1 MVDRAGEQR
10 YGREINSPFAQFY
23 AAKRRH
29 DVNMALARRRQH
41 ALGLTSPVGGANTLS
56 DVGFNAASLGFGI
69 LDPILRAADSFVSA
83 DRGLIPQEDM
93 IGEAFNTAGVATAG
107 ASTIP
112 VKGPALRSNNLSGLL
127 ADDTPRVTTE
137 PEFRPETYYHG
148 TRADI
153 DAFDSNL
160 VDLGVHVGTKGQA
173 NERLNDLVKKESPV
187 YSGGIFG
194 AFDLPEG
201 HASRTPDSAFVTGEG
216 SAEGAQ
222 IMPLRVRADYPLRMP
237 DAGEWNRAEV
247 VMYHLEKMMG
257 PDGDPRL
264 REAFEDFDFDELET
278 VRDQFFDNDDWKASP
293 ENREFLDE
301 IRERIQDAGYD
312 SIVYRNVVESSRD
325 EGIQD
330 SMIVLDPRNI
340 RSVNA
345 EFDPAFEGSSN
356 LLLANRSRAAG
367 ALGVSVKPPTKEE
380 LDPLGYQ
387 KTKMRKSLFNTEVDE
402 VDLGENLLRIPRSW
416 EEMENR
422 LILPF
427 YGDRTSRGMLV
438 RGVDDMVFD
447 TPVYTEGGVDF
458 MRGPAAQA
466 DRAIWASNSNIIKRI
481 ADEAEAARKA
491 AAGEPVF
498 GMTGSMAPDANDF
511 AVHTGSVMAEMVKKS
526 KINRQTASAFNDA
539 MRVVDETF
547 PGIRSPKLREWVDN
561 TTSPKRKMFIRLMD
575 SAPMQAGGMP
585 SPAQARYA
593 ATDATQR
600 NMGSGQFGMG
610 VAQLDELSP
619 ILRINPEGNRPGQSF
634 PHRTYNTQITG
645 DYFGSLPPVPQG
657 LLFKD
662 VYDRMEGGVTKKGQP
677 YNEAHKTHAIKTI
690 MPVQRLRPE
699 IIEGILNYLQRTG
712 N

>member
-1 MVDRAGEQR
+1 MVDRAGELR
-10 YGREINSPFAQFY
+10 YGREINSPFARFY

-29 DVNMALARRRQH
+29 DANMALARRRQH
-41 ALGLTSPVGGANTLS
+41 ALGLTSPVGGANSLS
-56 DVGFNAASLGFGI
+56 DVGFNTASLGFGI

-83 DRGLIPQEDM
+83 DRGLIPREDM
-93 IGEAFNTAGVATAG
+93 IGEALNVTGVATAG
-107 ASTIP
+107 ASAVP
-112 VKGPALRSNNLSGLL
+112 VKGPALRSNNLGGLL
-127 ADDTPRVTTE
+127 ADDAPRITTE

-173 NERLNDLVKKESPV
+173 NQRIQDLVKRDDPIYTSPFD
-187 YSGGIFG
+187 SFNNIEGQKPQSSFRTG
-194 AFDLPEG
+194 AGPM
-201 HASRTPDSAFVTGEG
+201 
-216 SAEGAQ
+216 EGAQ
-222 IMPLRVRADYPLRMP
+222 ILPLRVRADYPLRMP
-237 DAGEWNRAEV
+237 DAGEWDRAEV
-247 VMYHLEKMMG
+247 VMYNIEKMLSE
-257 PDGDPRL
+257 DADPKL
-264 REAFEDFDFDELET
+264 YEAFKDFDYDGLDE
-278 VRDQFFDNDDWKASP
+278 VREQFWDTADWKASP
-293 ENREFLDE
+293 ENREFLDD

-312 SIVYRNVVESSRD
+312 SIVYRNFVESTRD
-325 EGIQD
+325 EGPQD

-345 EFDPAFEGSSN
+345 EFDPAFEGSDN

-427 YGDRTSRGMLV
+427 YGDRTSRGMEV

-466 DRAIWASNSNIIKRI
+466 DRAVWASNSNIIKRI

-610 VAQLDELSP
+610 VAQIDELSP
-619 ILRINPEGNRPGQSF
+619 ILRIDPQGNRPGQSF
-634 PHRTYNTQITG
+634 PHSTYNTQITG

-662 VYDRMEGGVTKKGQP
+662 VYDRMEGGVTKKGHP

-699 IIEGILNYLQRTG
+699 IIEGILNYLARTG

>member
-41 ALGLTSPVGGANTLS
+41 ALGLTSPVGGADSFS
-56 DVGFNAASLGFGI
+56 DVGFNSASLGFGI

-93 IGEAFNTAGVATAG
+93 IGEAFNVTGVATAG
-107 ASTIP
+107 ASAVP
-112 VKGPALRSNNLSGLL
+112 VKGAALRANNLSGL
-127 ADDTPRVTTE
+127 V
-137 PEFRPETYYHG
+137 
-148 TRADI
+148 
-153 DAFDSNL
+153 
-160 VDLGVHVGTKGQA
+160 
-173 NERLNDLVKKESPV
+173 
-187 YSGGIFG
+187 
-194 AFDLPEG
+194 
-201 HASRTPDSAFVTGEG
+201 SR
-216 SAEGAQ
+216 
-222 IMPLRVRADYPLRMP
+222 
-237 DAGEWNRAEV
+237 
-247 VMYHLEKMMG
+247 
-257 PDGDPRL
+257 
-264 REAFEDFDFDELET
+264 
-278 VRDQFFDNDDWKASP
+278 
-293 ENREFLDE
+293 
-301 IRERIQDAGYD
+301 
-312 SIVYRNVVESSRD
+312 
-325 EGIQD
+325 
-330 SMIVLDPRNI
+330 
-340 RSVNA
+340 
-345 EFDPAFEGSSN
+345 
-356 LLLANRSRAAG
+356 
-367 ALGVSVKPPTKEE
+367 VKPPTKEE

-427 YGDRTSRGMLV
+427 YGDRTSRGMEV

-526 KINRQTASAFNDA
+526 KINRETAASFNDA

-547 PGIRSPKLREWVDN
+547 PGIRSPKLREWVDS

-699 IIEGILNYLQRTG
+699 IIEGILDYLQRTG